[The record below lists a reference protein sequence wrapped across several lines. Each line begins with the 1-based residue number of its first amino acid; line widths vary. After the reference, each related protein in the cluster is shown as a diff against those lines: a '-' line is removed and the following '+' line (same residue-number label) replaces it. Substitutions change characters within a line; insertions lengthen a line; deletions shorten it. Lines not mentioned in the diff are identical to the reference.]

1 MGIIMLQEGI
11 REEKYKFFFAFV
23 LSEENDWKVEVYF
36 DEHEEEDLKDELQVL
51 VLWKQEGQCCINR
64 DLDQIPC

>member
-1 MGIIMLQEGI
+1 MGIILLQEGI

-36 DEHEEEDLKDELQVL
+36 DEHEEEDLKDEL
-51 VLWKQEGQCCINR
+51 
-64 DLDQIPC
+64 